1 VYRDIP
7 EELKALIE
15 PLVEDAGFELVD
27 VKLTRGRQPWLLRIT
42 IDNPNGD
49 GRVGVDRCA
58 DVSRE
63 VETHLDAGDA
73 ISGPYRLEVSSPGLD
88 RVLAREKDFAAACG
102 CEVRIETRQPLA
114 GQRRFRGRLLGFAD
128 GVATLSVDGREVVIP
143 FAAVVKAN
151 TIYEFTREDFAGKMG
166 LQ

>member
-7 EELKALIE
+7 EEMKALIE
-15 PLVEDAGFELVD
+15 PVVEDAGCELVD
-27 VKLTRGRQPWLLRIT
+27 VMLTRGRSPWLLRIT

-58 DVSRE
+58 EVSRE
-63 VETHLDAGDA
+63 IGTQLDACDA
-73 ISGPYRLEVSSPGLD
+73 IPGSYRLEVSSPGLD
-88 RVLAREKDFAAACG
+88 RTLAREKDFAAACG
-102 CEVRIETRQPLA
+102 SEVRIETREPLG

-128 GVATLSVDGREVVIP
+128 GVATLNVDGREVGIP
-143 FAAVVKAN
+143 FAAVAKAN
-151 TIYEFTREDFAGKMG
+151 TIYEFTREDFAGKVG